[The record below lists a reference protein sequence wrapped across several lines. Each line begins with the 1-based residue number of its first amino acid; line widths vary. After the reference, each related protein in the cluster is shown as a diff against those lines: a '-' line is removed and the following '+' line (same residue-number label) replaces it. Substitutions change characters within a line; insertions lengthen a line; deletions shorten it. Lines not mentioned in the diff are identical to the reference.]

1 MEEISRIIFV
11 SGHGVCR
18 APMAAVIL
26 RSMLNKNIEIKA
38 RGRNVAFPEPI
49 NQKMDAVMKVNG
61 FECDGYDVAVQLRD
75 EDINDTTLVFTFDAK
90 QRDLLIENTEGCNAD
105 NTFVL
110 SVYVGDEL
118 DIMNPYGGNL
128 QAYGLCF
135 EMMNNTVTKL
145 AAMLNNDSKLQ
156 ERENSNE

>member
-1 MEEISRIIFV
+1 MEQISRVIFV

-26 RSMLNKNIEIKA
+26 RSMLKKNIEVKA

-61 FECDGYDVAVQLRD
+61 LECDGYEVAVQLQE
-75 EDINDTTLVFTFDAK
+75 EDINDSTLVFTFDAK
-90 QRDLLIENTEGCNAD
+90 QKEQLIENMEGCTAD

-145 AAMLNNDSKLQ
+145 AAILNEDAD
-156 ERENSNE
+156 

>member
-1 MEEISRIIFV
+1 MEQISRVIFV

-26 RSMLNKNIEIKA
+26 RSMLKKDIEVKA

-61 FECDGYDVAVQLRD
+61 LECDGYEVAVQLQE
-75 EDINDTTLVFTFDAK
+75 EDINDSTLVFTFDAK
-90 QRDLLIENTEGCNAD
+90 QKEQLIENMEGCTTD

-145 AAMLNNDSKLQ
+145 AAILNEDAD
-156 ERENSNE
+156 